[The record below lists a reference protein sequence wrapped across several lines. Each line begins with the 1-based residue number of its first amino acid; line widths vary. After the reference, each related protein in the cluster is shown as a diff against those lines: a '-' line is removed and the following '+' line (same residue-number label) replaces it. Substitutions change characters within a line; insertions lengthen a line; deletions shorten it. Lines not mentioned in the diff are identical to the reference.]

1 MLFGKKKIIDY
12 ERLFISNLPWY
23 PVMDKERFRE
33 HPLTDP
39 HTLSELYRQ
48 QNGTHTGLAQKV
60 RNQLGLNWFYLDFYR
75 CRLLETFVLM
85 TLENPGMNRNTE
97 QLISL
102 SKRIQT
108 REDLAEEL
116 NRYGYSEECRSAA
129 YFAQCI
135 HEGVFAAVSE
145 ELRRE
150 LNALPSV
157 KEEIAIA
164 EKLEKTAVSTET
176 AEENDKTETD
186 QPSEAEQ
193 RDQSLVNFFKQ
204 NDIRALNS

>member
-1 MLFGKKKIIDY
+1 MLFGKKKTIDY

-23 PVMDKERFRE
+23 PVIDEKRFRE
-33 HPLTDP
+33 HPITD
-39 HTLSELYRQ
+39 LQALDEMYRHQ
-48 QNGTHTGLAQKV
+48 EGTHKGLAQKV

-85 TLENPGMNRNTE
+85 TLENPDMNRNTE
-97 QLISL
+97 QLIAL
-102 SKRIQT
+102 SRRIQT

-150 LNALPSV
+150 LNVLSFKKDIAAA
-157 KEEIAIA
+157 KEP
-164 EKLEKTAVSTET
+164 EKTTVS
-176 AEENDKTETD
+176 AEVTKENDETEAVK
-186 QPSEAEQ
+186 PSASEQ
-193 RDQSLVNFFKQ
+193 RDQSLANFFKQ
-204 NDIRALNS
+204 NDIRTLNS